1 MKRKLLS
8 GLKLSNVGK
17 AGIGEFMNIYLYPR
31 DVKTPQIC
39 FTL

>member
-1 MKRKLLS
+1 MLEKLELAS
-8 GLKLSNVGK
+8 
-17 AGIGEFMNIYLYPR
+17 FMNIYLYPR